1 MSLATKTPVKKLH
14 IHEDM
19 IRNRLKA
26 GGECLD
32 NRLLLAFVVVSQE
45 KSFTRAAERLRVSQP
60 RISLLIR
67 KLEKM
72 LGFDLFRRTSR
83 HVELTEHGNIFL
95 PAALAVCAADDAA
108 ERLARSLRE
117 EERMRVRFGAPFYTA
132 TIPERVRIVDEYLSR
147 APTAKLEIH
156 NGLTPSM
163 IRQLHEGELDI
174 VLASVP
180 IENDEGLEVVTV
192 ARANVMLGLPS
203 GHPLLAMERVPAVM
217 LKGQKV
223 VVLPR
228 RIGELRFNLWYQ
240 SLIEDGADLVEAP
253 DMALPGLLHYA
264 VERKLPVLLHHFRG
278 APQPAADLAWRPLD
292 GKGSQISLRA
302 LRLPNGRPNAGA
314 RLLWSIIQHHAEGG
328 KSAA

>member
-1 MSLATKTPVKKLH
+1 
-14 IHEDM
+14 
-19 IRNRLKA
+19 
-26 GGECLD
+26 LD
-32 NRLLLAFVVVSQE
+32 NRLLLAFVVVSEE

-163 IRQLHEGELDI
+163 IRQLHEGELLILPNAWDAGSARLIESRGAKAIATTSAGLAWSNGYPDGDALPVDRLVAAVRSIARVIGVPLTADI
-174 VLASVP
+174 
-180 IENDEGLEVVTV
+180 EG
-192 ARANVMLGLPS
+192 GYS
-203 GHPLLAMERVPAVM
+203 DDPAAVS
-217 LKGQKV
+217 KV
-223 VVLPR
+223 VAAILDAGAVG
-228 RIGELRFNLWYQ
+228 IN
-240 SLIEDGADLVEAP
+240 IEDGSSPPDLLCAKI
-253 DMALPGLLHYA
+253 AA
-264 VERKLPVLLHHFRG
+264 ARQSAEREP
-278 APQPAADLAWRPLD
+278 
-292 GKGSQISLRA
+292 
-302 LRLPNGRPNAGA
+302 
-314 RLLWSIIQHHAEGG
+314 
-328 KSAA
+328 